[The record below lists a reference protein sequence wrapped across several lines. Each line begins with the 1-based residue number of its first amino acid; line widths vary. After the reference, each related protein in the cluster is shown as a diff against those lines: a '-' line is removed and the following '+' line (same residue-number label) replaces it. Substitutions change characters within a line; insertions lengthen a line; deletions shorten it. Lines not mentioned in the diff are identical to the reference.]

1 MTNDVDFQIE
11 KRRYQRLDKT
21 VVTWYKP
28 LKKKSEH
35 EFDETLGRLTK
46 NIAGGGVLFE
56 TDELVPLKTELD
68 LEIKLPSVPR
78 VIKARGRV
86 VRIEEIGDNR
96 YDIGVYFLNIED
108 DDRDAILQFISKRS
122 G

>member
-21 VVTWYKP
+21 VVAWYKP
-28 LKKKSEH
+28 LEKKSEH
-35 EFDETLGRLTK
+35 GFDETLGRLTK

-78 VIKARGRV
+78 IIKARGRV

-96 YDIGVYFLNIED
+96 YDLGVYFLNIED
-108 DDRDAILQFISKRS
+108 DDRDAILQFISKQS